1 MNTSTTNEV
10 NFSFQII
17 KALAGTATAAIG
29 KIKAFVKMHIEERNK
44 LRTQQNQDIEN
55 LSKLSDRKLRKMG
68 LNRQSLQNSHSKYSA
83 TYKAYSRLLL
93 LP

>member
-1 MNTSTTNEV
+1 MNTLTTNEV

-17 KALAGTATAAIG
+17 KALAGTATAPIG

-44 LRTQQNQDIEN
+44 LRTQRSQDIEN
-55 LSKLSDRKLRKMG
+55 LLKLSDRKLRKMG
-68 LNRQSLQNSHSKYSA
+68 LTRQSLQNSNSKFPA
-83 TYKAYSRLLL
+83 AYKAYSRLLL

>member
-1 MNTSTTNEV
+1 MNTLPTNEV
-10 NFSFQII
+10 NFSFRII
-17 KALAGTATAAIG
+17 KALAATASIG

-55 LSKLSDRKLRKMG
+55 ILKLSDRKLKKQG
-68 LNRQSLQNSHSKYSA
+68 LNRQSLQFSHSKFPA
-83 TYKAYSRLLL
+83 AYKAYSRLLL

>member
-1 MNTSTTNEV
+1 MNTLTTNEV

-44 LRTQQNQDIEN
+44 PRTQQNQDTEN
-55 LSKLSDRKLRKMG
+55 LLKLSDRKLRKKG
-68 LNRQSLQNSHSKYSA
+68 LNRQSVQNSHSKFPTA
-83 TYKAYSRLLL
+83 YKAYSRLLL